1 MFIGEKPSDKETIFH
16 EVFLHMDESYQQN
29 IGKISVETD
38 KKVLIVNAGGAIGMI
53 QTATGFSMNKVAEL
67 KKLMKS
73 IPHLCDQ
80 NHTFFNSEGDF
91 LITPPSLYGKRVRYQ
106 IEQYNHFE
114 NFDGT
119 DPNICL
125 QIAETIEKNY
135 EAYDAFII
143 LHNTDTMAY
152 TASSLSF
159 MLENLSKTVIL
170 TGSYVPLSA
179 SRNDAFENLLGALTI
194 AGHFTIPEVSIYF
207 CNKLL
212 RGNRAIKVDS
222 FGLEGFDVPNSKP
235 LAVFGTG
242 LKIEWD
248 IVSKLKR
255 EKFTV
260 QKQLNQKV
268 GILKLYPSIPL
279 KLVKNILE
287 ADIEA
292 CVIESFGAGDLPFKK
307 LPIMEQLKK
316 ATDQGKILVVIT
328 QCSKG
333 AVYAHHTSTE
343 QYTNLGLTPGLDMTG
358 ECATAKLAY
367 LLGKGYSKDQVKE
380 MIQKDLRG
388 EVSEEKPME
397 FEGKKGLLLQ
407 DLAGSLREGASNSV
421 VKNGLFPTLTSYAA
435 HFGFVNVLDQL
446 RDYGTSL
453 ESGDYEGRTPLHIAA
468 GCGKINVVEH
478 LIAQKVNLNTIDKL
492 ERSALFE
499 AILNKEFK
507 TAQVLIDAGA
517 RVMAKKKDIC
527 NLLFKLIA
535 KGDLESLKLLYNG
548 GLNNLEQYVNIDKR
562 TIAHIACAENQVEII
577 DFLRNQV
584 NFDFSVK
591 DRWNQ
596 TPLIDEVR
604 VRRDSF
610 MKELDEKG
618 SDLKEFLFQQVNFLS
633 SNNEHRGE

>member
-1 MFIGEKPSDKETIFH
+1 MFIGEKPSDQETIFH

-29 IGKISVETD
+29 IGKIVVDTD
-38 KKVLIVNAGGAIGMI
+38 KKVLIVNTGGAIGMI
-53 QTATGFSMNKVAEL
+53 QTAKGFSMNKVAEL

-91 LITPPSLYGKRVRYQ
+91 LITPPSVYGKRVRYR
-106 IEQYNHFE
+106 IEQFDHFE
-114 NFDGT
+114 NYDGT

-125 QIAETIEKNY
+125 EIAETIEKNY

-152 TASSLSF
+152 TASLLSF

-212 RGNRAIKVDS
+212 RGNRATKVDS

-235 LAVFGTG
+235 LAIFGTG
-242 LKIEWD
+242 LKIEWEL
-248 IVSKLKR
+248 VSKLKR

-279 KLVKNILE
+279 KLVQNILE

-328 QCSKG
+328 QCTKG

-343 QYTNLGLTPGLDMTG
+343 QYKNLGLTPGLDMTG

-367 LLGKGYSKDQVKE
+367 LLGKGFSKEQVKE

-388 EVSEEKPME
+388 EVSEETPME
-397 FEGKKGLLLQ
+397 FEGKKRSAFAGFGWLPER
-407 DLAGSLREGASNSV
+407 GSLKQCCEEWFIPN
-421 VKNGLFPTLTSYAA
+421 
-435 HFGFVNVLDQL
+435 LDIICCSFRICECVGSIERL
-446 RDYGTSL
+446 WN
-453 ESGDYEGRTPLHIAA
+453 ES
-468 GCGKINVVEH
+468 
-478 LIAQKVNLNTIDKL
+478 
-492 ERSALFE
+492 
-499 AILNKEFK
+499 
-507 TAQVLIDAGA
+507 
-517 RVMAKKKDIC
+517 
-527 NLLFKLIA
+527 
-535 KGDLESLKLLYNG
+535 
-548 GLNNLEQYVNIDKR
+548 
-562 TIAHIACAENQVEII
+562 
-577 DFLRNQV
+577 
-584 NFDFSVK
+584 
-591 DRWNQ
+591 
-596 TPLIDEVR
+596 R
-604 VRRDSF
+604 VRG
-610 MKELDEKG
+610 L
-618 SDLKEFLFQQVNFLS
+618 
-633 SNNEHRGE
+633 